1 MTELIRFEGVSKAY
15 VSTEVRTHALRDID
29 FAVSAGEFVS
39 VSGPSGCG
47 KSTLMNL
54 LGLLDFPDTGEV
66 SAFGQRF
73 TRHEEGAMTRLR
85 RGNIGF
91 IFQAFNLIEDLT
103 IQENVEMPLH
113 YLKVGTQARRQR
125 ARELLDQVGLSG
137 RLAHRPSQ
145 LSGGQQQRV
154 AIARALA
161 AEPRLIVADEPTGNL
176 DSRNS
181 EAIMNLLEELTRT
194 GAALV
199 VVTHAPELAERA
211 RRRVRMQDG
220 QIIGVDGPA
229 A

>member
-1 MTELIRFEGVSKAY
+1 MSELFRFKGVSKAY
-15 VSTEVRTHALRDID
+15 VSTEVRTHALREID

-54 LGLLDFPDTGEV
+54 LGLLDFPDTGEI
-66 SAFGQRF
+66 SAFGKHF
-73 TRHEEGAMTRLR
+73 TRHDEGAMTRLR

-103 IQENVEMPLH
+103 IQENVEMPLR
-113 YLKVGTQARRQR
+113 YLKVGTEPRKQR
-125 ARELLDQVGLSG
+125 AREVLDQVGLSG
-137 RLAHRPSQ
+137 RLSHYPSQ

-176 DSRNS
+176 DSANS
-181 EAIMNLLEELTRT
+181 QAIMELLEDLTNM

-211 RRRVRMQDG
+211 QRRVRMQDG
-220 QIIGVDGPA
+220 QIIGVDGSRA
-229 A
+229 